1 MHQMPRADD
10 AVEVAVDRTVAG
22 GLGRRGTPHGSF
34 RRFLRGFI
42 HFLSYHLILARQ
54 NTRVTRAAGFRLT
67 IRPTGKI
74 TKASYRFSD
83 RMVTVR
89 TPFGSKTAHVG
100 GHTPER
106 LARTLLRELVGK
118 ENA

>member
-1 MHQMPRADD
+1 MS
-10 AVEVAVDRTVAG
+10 
-22 GLGRRGTPHGSF
+22 LGAWKEITDVYG
-34 RRFLRGFI
+34 
-42 HFLSYHLILARQ
+42 
-54 NTRVTRAAGFRLT
+54 
-67 IRPTGKI
+67 GKI
-74 TKASYRFSD
+74 TKASYRFYD

-89 TPFGSKTAHVG
+89 TPFGSKTAHIG

>member
-1 MHQMPRADD
+1 MSLRAWKEITD
-10 AVEVAVDRTVAG
+10 VYG
-22 GLGRRGTPHGSF
+22 
-34 RRFLRGFI
+34 
-42 HFLSYHLILARQ
+42 
-54 NTRVTRAAGFRLT
+54 
-67 IRPTGKI
+67 GKI

>member
-1 MHQMPRADD
+1 MS
-10 AVEVAVDRTVAG
+10 
-22 GLGRRGTPHGSF
+22 LGAWKEITDVYG
-34 RRFLRGFI
+34 
-42 HFLSYHLILARQ
+42 
-54 NTRVTRAAGFRLT
+54 
-67 IRPTGKI
+67 GKI

-89 TPFGSKTAHVG
+89 TLFGSRTTYIG

-118 ENA
+118 EDA

>member
-1 MHQMPRADD
+1 MS
-10 AVEVAVDRTVAG
+10 
-22 GLGRRGTPHGSF
+22 LGAWKEITDVYG
-34 RRFLRGFI
+34 
-42 HFLSYHLILARQ
+42 
-54 NTRVTRAAGFRLT
+54 
-67 IRPTGKI
+67 GKI

-89 TPFGSKTAHVG
+89 TPFGSKMAHIG

>member
-1 MHQMPRADD
+1 MDQMPRADD

-42 HFLSYHLILARQ
+42 HFFSYHLILARQ
-54 NTRVTRAAGFRLT
+54 NTRV
-67 IRPTGKI
+67 
-74 TKASYRFSD
+74 KASYRFSD
-83 RMVTVR
+83 RRVTVR
-89 TPFGSKTAHVG
+89 TPFGSKTAHIG

>member
-1 MHQMPRADD
+1 MS
-10 AVEVAVDRTVAG
+10 
-22 GLGRRGTPHGSF
+22 LGAWKEITDVYG
-34 RRFLRGFI
+34 
-42 HFLSYHLILARQ
+42 A
-54 NTRVTRAAGFRLT
+54 
-67 IRPTGKI
+67 KI

-100 GHTPER
+100 SHTPER